1 MSAPDLERL
10 DASAADPFGAAR
22 TVADAVLYEGYVL
35 YPYRASARKNQLRWQ
50 FGVLAPPAYAA
61 AEGSERSSMRTE
73 VVADPG
79 GDARVSVR
87 IRCLQ
92 VQHRSV
98 EQAQPD
104 GSFTSAD
111 VVAVDGV
118 QWVAWDE
125 AVEHE
130 LDVAELPLLPV
141 TDAPLEVPVVLDAG
155 DSTEL
160 LTDSEGRVVGRA
172 VRRRERVDG
181 LVKVATAWAEGTA
194 GLVKLV
200 VEVQCCTDWR
210 GEGASRDAVMARSL
224 VAVHTLLAAHDA
236 EFVSLLDPPASAR
249 EAVAGCANDGT
260 FPVLIGAEG
269 ESQVVLSS
277 PIILYDHPA
286 VAPESAGDFCDAT
299 EIDEILALRV
309 LTLTDEEKAEARG
322 TDRRAA
328 AIVDRCD
335 DMPPEVWERLHGAV
349 RSIGPA
355 AGPHEAEPPEV
366 LPWWESA
373 VDASVDPWTDT
384 TWVGGVEVGKGT
396 PVRLNPS
403 RRADAHDLFLAGR
416 TAKVAGVFKDVDGA
430 EHLAVT
436 LDDDPAA
443 ELFEWQGRYLF
454 FHPDEVEVLG

>member
-1 MSAPDLERL
+1 VTPDRF
-10 DASAADPFGAAR
+10 AAAKA
-22 TVADAVLYEGYVL
+22 VADAVLYEGYVL
-35 YPYRASARKNQLRWQ
+35 YPYRASSRKNQLRWQ

-61 AEGSERSSMRTE
+61 AEGSERSTMRTE

-98 EQAQPD
+98 EAAQPD
-104 GSFTSAD
+104 GSFIPAEA
-111 VVAVDGV
+111 VAVDGV

-130 LDVAELPLLPV
+130 LDVAELPMLPV
-141 TDAPLEVPVVLDAG
+141 TDEPLETPLVLDAG

-160 LTDSEGRVVGRA
+160 LTDSTGRVVGRA

-194 GLVKLV
+194 GLVKV
-200 VEVQCCTDWR
+200 TVEVQCCTDWR
-210 GEGASRDAVMARSL
+210 GEGAGRDAVMARSL
-224 VAVHTLLAAHDA
+224 VAVHTLLAARDA

-269 ESQVVLSS
+269 ESEVVLSS

-355 AGPHEAEPPEV
+355 GGVRDEAEPPEGNGAE
-366 LPWWESA
+366 LPWWEPA

-454 FHPDEVEVLG
+454 FHPDEVEVLT

>member
-1 MSAPDLERL
+1 
-10 DASAADPFGAAR
+10 
-22 TVADAVLYEGYVL
+22 
-35 YPYRASARKNQLRWQ
+35 
-50 FGVLAPPAYAA
+50 
-61 AEGSERSSMRTE
+61 
-73 VVADPG
+73 
-79 GDARVSVR
+79 
-87 IRCLQ
+87 
-92 VQHRSV
+92 
-98 EQAQPD
+98 
-104 GSFTSAD
+104 
-111 VVAVDGV
+111 
-118 QWVAWDE
+118 
-125 AVEHE
+125 
-130 LDVAELPLLPV
+130 
-141 TDAPLEVPVVLDAG
+141 
-155 DSTEL
+155 
-160 LTDSEGRVVGRA
+160 
-172 VRRRERVDG
+172 
-181 LVKVATAWAEGTA
+181 
-194 GLVKLV
+194 
-200 VEVQCCTDWR
+200 
-210 GEGASRDAVMARSL
+210 MARSL

-236 EFVSLLDPPASAR
+236 AFVSLLDPPASAR

-260 FPVLIGAEG
+260 FPVLIGTEG

-309 LTLTDEEKAEARG
+309 LTLTEEEKAEARG

-335 DMPPEVWERLHGAV
+335 EMPPEVWERLHGAV
-349 RSIGPA
+349 RSISPA
-355 AGPHEAEPPEV
+355 AGPHEAEPPQGSGPV
-366 LPWWESA
+366 LPWWEPA

-443 ELFEWQGRYLF
+443 ELFEWQGRACSSTRRGRGAGMSGRS
-454 FHPDEVEVLG
+454 ERMARAAESGGR